1 MAISNYT
8 LSRIANLL
16 KQDITNAKISKI
28 VMISNQDY
36 LFFLYSKAQEGLII
50 SLDPINPLVLV
61 STSYFPVISESKN
74 FVTSLKKYFEGGTII
89 DFEKLPNDKILIFTI
104 RKMTQNYQIITNK
117 LVINLIPRQT
127 NAIILDND
135 NRIIDAQRKTSLDDP
150 YPIYPNMHYTFS
162 KNVDNPINENDTLE
176 DIKKKTIKTV
186 YNEFAYRM
194 EKGESIKSIL
204 DEIKNEENFYVHKQ
218 DIVSLKLKS
227 IPESK
232 PISYKEIPNLFLQKE
247 EEKYKKNHYDT
258 IYHVVSHKLKGLRK
272 KMINLE
278 QDYKKAEEKKN
289 YVDIGNLLYVYQEEY
304 VKGMEEIEI
313 EGMKIKLNPTLNL
326 SENASYYFKQYQ
338 KSKTA
343 LEQIRIQQELTK
355 EKIEY
360 FEKQEIAM
368 KYANPQDMEDI
379 IQELKNDSYL
389 PKDKVG
395 YKNNKK
401 KIVQKIYTPRTIYSQ
416 DGTKIQFGIS
426 SYQNDYLTFTLA
438 KKDNYFLHVK
448 DHPGPHVIIYSNNP
462 SKETILFACEIA
474 LFYASLSEGEVYLAD
489 KKDVKKIPGKLGKVS
504 MNRYETITLNSIR
517 DSSKDL
523 FSKINTI
530 K

>member
-16 KQDITNAKISKI
+16 KQDVTNAKISKI

-36 LFFLYSKAQEGLII
+36 LFFLYSKSQEGLII
-50 SLDPINPLVLV
+50 SLDPINPLVLI
-61 STSYFPVISESKN
+61 SSSYFPMISESKN
-74 FVTSLKKYFEGGTII
+74 FVASLKKYFEGGTIVN
-89 DFEKLPNDKILIFTI
+89 FEKLPNDKILIFTI
-104 RKMTQNYQIITNK
+104 KKMTQSYQIITNK

-127 NAIILDND
+127 NALILDEN
-135 NRIIDAQRKTSLDDP
+135 NIIIDAQRKTSLDDP
-150 YPIYPNMHYTFS
+150 YPIYPNMHYSFS
-162 KNVDNPINENDTLE
+162 KNVDNPICENDTLE

-186 YNEFAYRM
+186 YNEFAYRI
-194 EKGESIKSIL
+194 ENGESVKDIL
-204 DEIKNEENFYVHKQ
+204 NEIRNEEYFYVYKH

-227 IPESK
+227 IPDSK
-232 PISYKEIPNLFLQKE
+232 AISYKDIPSLFIQKE
-247 EEKYKKNHYDT
+247 EEKYKKNHYDAV
-258 IYHVVSHKLKGLRK
+258 YHVVSHKLKGLRK

-278 QDYKKAEEKKN
+278 QDMKKAEEKKN
-289 YVDIGNLLYVYQEEY
+289 YVEIGNLLYMCQDKY
-304 VKGMEEIEI
+304 VKGMEEIEV
-313 EGMKIKLNPTLNL
+313 EGIKIKLNPTLNL

-360 FEKQEIAM
+360 FEKQEVAM

-389 PKDKVG
+389 PKEKIS
-395 YKNNKK
+395 YKSNKK
-401 KIVQKIYTPRTIYSQ
+401 KKIAPKVYTPRTIYSK

-426 SYQNDYLTFTLA
+426 SFQNDYLTFTLA
-438 KKDNYFLHVK
+438 RKDDYFLHVK
-448 DHPGPHVIIYSNNP
+448 DHPGPHVIIFSNNP
-462 SKETILFACEIA
+462 SKETILFASEIA
-474 LFYASLSEGEVYLAD
+474 LFYASLSQGEIYLAD
-489 KKDVKKIPGKLGKVS
+489 KKDVKKIPGKLGKVTI
-504 MNRYETITLNSIR
+504 NKFETITLNSIR
-517 DSSKDL
+517 DSSKEI
-523 FSKINTI
+523 FANT